1 MTVHSWKD
9 APGIR
14 GQLRLLFVI
23 WGSVG
28 GTRGV
33 GHTLKKG
40 HMGDLV
46 VNGARMGLRT
56 EQELVQGL
64 THLLE
69 AVGEVVEVGSCV
81 AGQVLQ

>member
-1 MTVHSWKD
+1 MVHSWGD
-9 APGIR
+9 APGAR

-28 GTRGV
+28 SARGV
-33 GHTLKKG
+33 GHSLKKG
-40 HMGDLV
+40 HMGDLAAG
-46 VNGARMGLRT
+46 GARMGLRT

-69 AVGEVVEVGSCV
+69 AVGEVMEVGGCV